1 MICTQIIK
9 ITKLIREGQ
18 PSHKLN
24 TMEQLRFTPKKE
36 DDLFKKL
43 TEQLKP
49 LGDYLA
55 KWEAEK
61 PKFIKGK
68 YGVIMK
74 TLDMEIDITE
84 KDTSRIT
91 VSFHIDTDCFDIDT
105 TMEVNPNDPDTEE
118 FDSLDDALYEMD
130 EKDLI
135 LKAIELIK
143 IKL

>member
-1 MICTQIIK
+1 
-9 ITKLIREGQ
+9 
-18 PSHKLN
+18 
-24 TMEQLRFTPKKE
+24 
-36 DDLFKKL
+36 
-43 TEQLKP
+43 
-49 LGDYLA
+49 
-55 KWEAEK
+55 
-61 PKFIKGK
+61 
-68 YGVIMK
+68 
-74 TLDMEIDITE
+74 MEIDITE